1 MSFISPVSEDQAV
14 PPLKNIYAAIR
25 QKMGFLPNY
34 FQALGRRPG
43 LVEGHL
49 ALTAAVEQSPALSI
63 ALKEKMGLVISG
75 LNSSSYCIAIHMELL
90 RGMGVERP
98 LGRKL
103 VTDYPNAPVDSREM
117 ALYRFADKLT
127 VRPAEVKQEDVD
139 ALRAAGWDDDAIVE
153 AVVAVS
159 YYNFI
164 NRVSMGLGVVAEM

>member
-49 ALTAAVEQSPALSI
+49 ALTAAVEQSPALSL

-75 LNSSSYCIAIHMELL
+75 LNSSSYCIAVHMELL

>member
-1 MSFISPVSEDQAV
+1 MSFISPVSEDQAS
-14 PPLKNIYAAIR
+14 PPLKNLYAAIR

-34 FQALGRRPG
+34 FQALGRQPP
-43 LVEGHL
+43 LVEAHL
-49 ALTAAVEQSPALSI
+49 ALTAAVEQSPQLPV

-75 LNSSSYCIAIHMELL
+75 LNSASYCIAVHMELL
-90 RGMGVERP
+90 RGMGVEKP

-103 VTDYPNAPVDSREM
+103 VTDYLNAPVEPREL

-127 VRPAEVKQEDVD
+127 LRPADVKQEDVD
-139 ALRAAGWDDDAIVE
+139 AVRAAGWNDDAIVE

>member
-1 MSFISPVSEDQAV
+1 MSFISPVSEEQAS
-14 PPLKNIYAAIR
+14 PPLKNLYAAIR
-25 QKMGFLPNY
+25 QKLGFLPNY

-49 ALTAAVEQSPALSI
+49 ALSAAVEQSPALPL

-75 LNSSSYCIAIHMELL
+75 LNTSSYCIAIHMEML

-103 VTDYPNAPVDSREM
+103 VTDYPSAPVDSREM

-127 VRPAEVKQEDVD
+127 VRPADIKQEDVD

>member
-1 MSFISPVSEDQAV
+1 MSFVGSVPDEQAS
-14 PPLKNIYAAIR
+14 PPLKNLYAAIR

-49 ALTAAVEQSPALSI
+49 ALTAAVEQSPALPL
-63 ALKEKMGLVISG
+63 ALKEKMGLVVSG
-75 LNSSSYCIAIHMELL
+75 INSSSYCIAVHMELL
-90 RGMGVERP
+90 RRMGVEKP
-98 LGRKL
+98 LGKKL
-103 VTDYPNAPVDSREM
+103 VTDYPNAPVEAKEM
-117 ALYRFADKLT
+117 ALFRFADQLT
-127 VRPAEVKQEDVD
+127 VRPADVKQEDVD

-164 NRVSMGLGVVAEM
+164 NRVSMGLGVVAEL

>member
-1 MSFISPVSEDQAV
+1 MSFISPVSEDQAS
-14 PPLKNIYAAIR
+14 PPLKNLYAAIR
-25 QKMGFLPNY
+25 QKLGFLPNY

-49 ALTAAVEQSPALSI
+49 ALSAAVEQSPALPL

-75 LNSSSYCIAIHMELL
+75 LNTASYCIAIHMEML

-127 VRPAEVKQEDVD
+127 LRPADVKQEDVD